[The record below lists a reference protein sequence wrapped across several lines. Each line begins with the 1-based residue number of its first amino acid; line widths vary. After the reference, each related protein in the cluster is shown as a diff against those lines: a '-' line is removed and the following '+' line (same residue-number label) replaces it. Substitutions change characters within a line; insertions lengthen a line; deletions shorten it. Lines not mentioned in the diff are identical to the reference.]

1 MPVAC
6 REKDCNSVA
15 TSFFDMDFKTK
26 IDMETCFMLLEIPRK
41 KIKNSFQRDK
51 VQLEKYRSTNI
62 ITDCLRFLVPENNFV
77 F

>member
-1 MPVAC
+1 MLVAC

-41 KIKNSFQRDK
+41 KINNSFQRDK
-51 VQLEKYRSTNI
+51 VQEKYRSTNI
-62 ITDCLRFLVPENNFV
+62 ITDFLRFLVPENNFV